1 MAYSSEN
8 SIKVNGAL
16 SLIEAQSAFNEFF
29 PFLKIDFY
37 TKASDIKNGFKL
49 KVVENL
55 NSDFNRF
62 TKKSNSPAELIITPD
77 LSVSDLDKMF
87 FENFGLNIQIH
98 RNSGRLWLQI
108 NATDSWSLEEQ
119 NKQGRDLCA

>member
-1 MAYSSEN
+1 MTEISEN
-8 SIKVNGAL
+8 SIKVHEASRL
-16 SLIEAQSAFNEFF
+16 SEVQSAFNELF
-29 PFLKIDFY
+29 PFLRIGFY

-55 NSDFNRF
+55 NNDLNRF
-62 TKKSNSPAELIITPD
+62 TKKSNAPAELIITPD

-87 FENFGLNIQIH
+87 FGNFGLNIQIH

>member
-1 MAYSSEN
+1 MADRPEN
-8 SIKVNGAL
+8 SIKVNGEL
-16 SLIEAQSAFNEFF
+16 SLVNVQSAFNELF
-29 PFLKIDFY
+29 PFLKISFY
-37 TKASDIKNGFKL
+37 TNTSDIKNGKKL

-55 NSDFNRF
+55 NHDFNRF
-62 TKKSNSPAELIITPD
+62 TKKSNTSVELIITPD